1 MMPSLEV
8 YAEPWTTARSF
19 LCLAVKKK
27 RTESERTTLRRLHA
41 ELGGD
46 GAARL
51 AIDHRAEPI
60 VAHGLSETG
69 IGGAP
74 WDGWH
79 EASRARIGRMMSLL
93 DEIAARSGA
102 LGIPVVALKNGA
114 IARALHPCP
123 ACVPMGDLDLLV
135 PRGDFVRMH
144 DLLTAMGFAVVSG
157 GARAAGVEAGLAEG
171 GTDYGLSADGETYA
185 IDLQWRAVSGRWL
198 RADQE
203 PSADELIARSVVM
216 PGTAARMLAP
226 VDNLVQVAL
235 HTAKHS
241 YCRAPGFRLH
251 LDVDRVVHGEKVDWD
266 AVVEMVRRLG
276 VGTAVFLSLSIPRG
290 LFGTPVPPEVL
301 RELAPAP
308 ARRAMLYRWLRSV
321 SVFEPERPKFTRA
334 TQLLFHMALA
344 DGSSSVWRTF
354 FPPEAEMRA
363 RHGVSGGKGALMMG
377 YGRRLAD
384 VVLRY
389 QH

>member
-1 MMPSLEV
+1 MTSDAYIET
-8 YAEPWTTARSF
+8 WTPARTL
-19 LCLAVKKK
+19 LCLAVKA
-27 RTESERTTLRRLHA
+27 RRSEGDHATLRRLHG
-41 ELGGD
+41 ELGND
-46 GAARL
+46 AAAAL
-51 AIDHRAEPI
+51 AVAHRAEPI
-60 VAHGLSETG
+60 VAHGLSEAG
-69 IGGAP
+69 VEGAP

-93 DEIAARSGA
+93 DEIAARAAA

-144 DLLTAMGFAVVSG
+144 EVLNAMGFAVVTG
-157 GARAAGVEAGLAEG
+157 GARADGVDAGLAEG
-171 GTDYGLSADGETYA
+171 GTDYALSADGMTYA

-203 PSADELIARSVVM
+203 PSAEELIGRSRPM
-216 PGTAARMLAP
+216 PGTAARVLAP

-251 LDVDRVVHGEKVDWD
+251 LDVDRVVHGTTIDWSGVLE
-266 AVVEMVRRLG
+266 VVHRLG
-276 VGTAVFLSLSIPRG
+276 VGTAVFLSLSVPRG
-290 LFGTPVPPEVL
+290 LFDTPIPDWVL
-301 RELAPAP
+301 KDLAPAP
-308 ARRAMLYRWLRSV
+308 ARQALLYRWLRSV
-321 SVFEPERPKFTRA
+321 SVFEPDRPKFSRA
-334 TQLLFHMALA
+334 SQLLFHLALA
-344 DGSSSVWRTF
+344 DAPDSVWRTF
-354 FPPEAEMRA
+354 FPPATEMRD
-363 RHGVSGGKGALMMG
+363 RHGVSGGRGSLMLG
-377 YGRRLAD
+377 YGRRIAD

>member
-1 MMPSLEV
+1 MTDA
-8 YAEPWTTARSF
+8 YFEPWTPARTL
-19 LCLAVKKK
+19 LCLAVKA
-27 RTESERTTLRRLHA
+27 RRSAADCETLRRLHT
-41 ELGGD
+41 ELGNE
-46 GAARL
+46 AAGQL
-51 AIDHRAEPI
+51 AVDHRSEPI
-60 VAHGLSETG
+60 VAHGLSEAG
-69 IGGAP
+69 IEGAP

-93 DEIAARSGA
+93 DEIAARAAA

-123 ACVPMGDLDLLV
+123 GCVPMGDLDLLV

-144 DLLTAMGFAVVSG
+144 EVLAAMGFAVVTG
-157 GARAAGVEAGLAEG
+157 GARAAGVEEGLAEG
-171 GTDYGLSADGETYA
+171 GTDYALSAGGETYA

-203 PSADELIARSVVM
+203 PSAEELIGRSLPM
-216 PGTAARMLAP
+216 PGTAARVLAP

-251 LDVDRVVHGEKVDWD
+251 LDVDRVVHGTTIDWSGVLE
-266 AVVEMVRRLG
+266 VVHRLG
-276 VGTAVFLSLSIPRG
+276 VGTAVFLSLSVPRG
-290 LFGTPVPPEVL
+290 LFDTPIPDWVL
-301 RELAPAP
+301 KDLAPAP
-308 ARRAMLYRWLRSV
+308 ARQALLYRWLRSV
-321 SVFEPERPKFTRA
+321 SVFEPDRPKFSRA
-334 TQLLFHMALA
+334 SQLLFHLALA
-344 DGSSSVWRTF
+344 DAPDSVWRTF
-354 FPPEAEMRA
+354 FPPATEMRD
-363 RHGVSGGKGALMMG
+363 RHGVSGGRGSLMLG
-377 YGRRLAD
+377 YGRRIAD

>member
-1 MMPSLEV
+1 MPSPEA
-8 YAEPWTTARSF
+8 YAEPWTAARRF
-19 LCLAVKKK
+19 LCLAVKAR
-27 RTESERTTLRRLHA
+27 RTEPECSMLRRLHD

-46 GAARL
+46 GAAQL
-51 AIDHRAEPI
+51 AADHRAEPI
-60 VAHGLSETG
+60 VAHGLSEAG

-79 EASRARIGRMMSLL
+79 EASRGRIGRMMSLL
-93 DEIAARSGA
+93 DEIAARAGK

-114 IARALHPCP
+114 IARALHPCS

-144 DLLTAMGFAVVSG
+144 EVLTAMGFAVVTG

-185 IDLQWRAVSGRWL
+185 IDLQWRAVSGR
-198 RADQE
+198 RARGDHA
-203 PSADELIARSVVM
+203 PRPAPLIGRPIAT

-251 LDVDRVVHGEKVDWD
+251 LDVDRVVHGTEIAWD
-266 AVVEMVRRLG
+266 GVVEMVRRLG
-276 VGTAVFLSLSIPRG
+276 VDTAVFLSLSIPRG
-290 LFGTPVPPEVL
+290 LFGTPVPDGIL

-308 ARRAMLYRWLRSV
+308 ARQAMLYRWLRSV

-354 FPPEAEMRA
+354 FPPAAEMRD
-363 RHGVSGGKGALMMG
+363 RHGVGRGSGALI
-377 YGRRLAD
+377 L
-384 VVLRY
+384 
-389 QH
+389 

>member
-1 MMPSLEV
+1 MRSLEPYV
-8 YAEPWTTARSF
+8 EPWTAARSF
-19 LCLAVKKK
+19 LCLAVKSR
-27 RTESERTTLRRLHA
+27 RTGAECATLRRLHDQ
-41 ELGGD
+41 LGGD
-46 GAARL
+46 GAAQL
-51 AIDHRAEPI
+51 AADHRAEPI
-60 VAHGLSETG
+60 VAHGLSEAG

-74 WDGWH
+74 WEGWH
-79 EASRARIGRMMSLL
+79 EASRARLGRMMCLL
-93 DEIAARSGA
+93 DEIAARAGT

-135 PRGDFVRMH
+135 PRRDFVRMH
-144 DLLTAMGFAVVSG
+144 EALTALGFTVVTG
-157 GARAAGVEAGLAEG
+157 GARAAGVEEGLAEG
-171 GTDYGLSADGETYA
+171 GTDYALSAGGETYA

-203 PSADELIARSVVM
+203 PSADELIARSIVM
-216 PGTAARMLAP
+216 PGTVARMLAP

-241 YCRAPGFRLH
+241 YCRPPGFRLH
-251 LDVDRVVHGEKVDWD
+251 LDVDRVVHGTEIDWD

-276 VGTAVFLSLSIPRG
+276 VDTGVFLSLSVPRG
-290 LFGTPVPPEVL
+290 LFGTPVPDRVL

-308 ARRAMLYRWLRSV
+308 ARRAMLYSWLRSV
-321 SVFEPERPKFTRA
+321 SVFEPERPKFSRA
-334 TQLLFHMALA
+334 TQLAFHLALA
-344 DGSSSVWRTF
+344 DGPGSVWRTF
-354 FPPEAEMRA
+354 FPPAAEMRD
-363 RHGVSGGKGALMMG
+363 RHGVSGGRGALMLS

>member
-1 MMPSLEV
+1 MKSPEPYV
-8 YAEPWTTARSF
+8 EPWTAARRF
-19 LCLAVKKK
+19 LCLAMKAR
-27 RTESERTTLRRLHA
+27 RTQVECSTLRRLHE

-51 AIDHRAEPI
+51 AADHRAEPI
-60 VAHGLSETG
+60 VAHGLSEAG

-79 EASRARIGRMMSLL
+79 EASRGRIGRMMCLL
-93 DEIAARSGA
+93 DEIAARAGT

-114 IARALHPCP
+114 IARALHRCP

-144 DLLTAMGFAVVSG
+144 EVLTAMGFAVVTG

-203 PSADELIARSVVM
+203 PSADELIGRSMAM

-251 LDVDRVVHGEKVDWD
+251 LDVDRVVHGTEIAWD
-266 AVVEMVRRLG
+266 AVMEMVRRLG

-290 LFGTPVPPEVL
+290 LFGTPVPAEVL

-308 ARRAMLYRWLRSV
+308 ARQAMLYRWLRSV

-354 FPPEAEMRA
+354 FPPAAEMRS
-363 RHGVSGGKGALMMG
+363 RHGVTGGRGALMMG

>member
-1 MMPSLEV
+1 MPSSEPYV
-8 YAEPWTTARSF
+8 EPWTPARSF
-19 LCLAVKKK
+19 LCLAMKAS
-27 RTESERTTLRRLHA
+27 RTEVECSTLRRLHD

-46 GAARL
+46 AAARL
-51 AIDHRAEPI
+51 AAEHRAEPI
-60 VAHGLSETG
+60 VAHGLAEAG

-79 EASRARIGRMMSLL
+79 EASQTRIGRMMSLL
-93 DEIAARSGA
+93 DDIAARAGEV
-102 LGIPVVALKNGA
+102 GIPVVALKNGA

-144 DLLTAMGFAVVSG
+144 EVLTALGFAVVTG
-157 GARAAGVEAGLAEG
+157 GARARDVEAGLAEG

-203 PSADELIARSVVM
+203 PSADELIARSMVM
-216 PGTAARMLAP
+216 PGTTARMLAP
-226 VDNLVQVAL
+226 VDNLLQVAL

-251 LDVDRVVHGEKVDWD
+251 LDADRVVRGSEIDWR
-266 AVVEMVRRLG
+266 AFVEAVRRLG
-276 VGTAVFLSLSIPRG
+276 VGTAVFLSLSVPRG
-290 LFGTPVPPEVL
+290 LFGTPVPDWVL
-301 RELAPAP
+301 HELAP
-308 ARRAMLYRWLRSV
+308 RRARQAVLYRWLRWV
-321 SVFEPERPKFTRA
+321 SVFEPERPKFNRA
-334 TQLLFHMALA
+334 TQLAFHLALA
-344 DGSSSVWRTF
+344 DGRGSVWRTF
-354 FPPEAEMRA
+354 FPPAAEMRD
-363 RHGVSGGKGALMMG
+363 RHGVSGGRGALMLG

>member
-1 MMPSLEV
+1 MK
-8 YAEPWTTARSF
+8 AR
-19 LCLAVKKK
+19 
-27 RTESERTTLRRLHA
+27 RTQVECATLRRLHDQ
-41 ELGGD
+41 LGGD

-51 AIDHRAEPI
+51 AADHRAEPI
-60 VAHGLSETG
+60 VAHGLSEAG

-79 EASRARIGRMMSLL
+79 ATSRGRIGRMMSLL
-93 DEIAARSGA
+93 DEIAARAAA

-144 DLLTAMGFAVVSG
+144 EVLNAMGFAVVTG
-157 GARAAGVEAGLAEG
+157 GARADGVDAGLAEG
-171 GTDYGLSADGETYA
+171 GTDYALSADGMTYA

-203 PSADELIARSVVM
+203 PSAEELIGRSLPM
-216 PGTAARMLAP
+216 PGTAARVLAA

-251 LDVDRVVHGEKVDWD
+251 LDVDRVVHGTTIDWGS
-266 AVVEMVRRLG
+266 VVETVRRLG
-276 VGTAVFLSLSIPRG
+276 VGPAVFLSLSVPRG
-290 LFGTPVPPEVL
+290 LFGTPIPERVL
-301 RELAPAP
+301 REL
-308 ARRAMLYRWLRSV
+308 M
-321 SVFEPERPKFTRA
+321 
-334 TQLLFHMALA
+334 
-344 DGSSSVWRTF
+344 
-354 FPPEAEMRA
+354 PP
-363 RHGVSGGKGALMMG
+363 
-377 YGRRLAD
+377 
-384 VVLRY
+384 
-389 QH
+389 